1 MNTIGAL
8 RVHWHASATAE
19 SIFNLIFEIYAVFT
33 CYLTYYKPN
42 AKKVNLARRVCAGTP
57 ARPQDNFFG
66 HDGKL
71 I

>member
-1 MNTIGAL
+1 MNTIGAPWA
-8 RVHWHASATAE
+8 RWHTGTPAE

-42 AKKVNLARRVCAGTP
+42 AKKVNLARRTRAGTP
-57 ARPQDNFFG
+57 AHPQNQFS
-66 HDGKL
+66 